1 MNATAKTTARQGVE
15 ACDFS
20 SSAGGAHY
28 KLRLTAGCG
37 V

>member
-1 MNATAKTTARQGVE
+1 MNATAKTKARQGIE

-20 SSAGGAHY
+20 SSAGLAHY
-28 KLRLTAGCG
+28 KLRLTTGCG